1 MNARIRATCL
11 VDLRLQA
18 RNGFYW
24 AAAAVAI
31 LTIVMLRLLPT
42 TNLAWLL
49 PVMLINNL
57 MVNGFYF
64 MAGLV
69 LLEKGEASLEAQI
82 VSPLRSGEY
91 LLAKVSTL
99 ALLSLVENGLITLT
113 VVGPNV
119 QLLLLS
125 AGIVLGTAIFA
136 LAGFVAVARYDAI
149 NTFILPSLVY
159 LLLLALPLLTYF
171 GLGRAPLLDAL
182 MLLHPL
188 QPILALLQ
196 GAITP
201 TPGAQLIYGLMM
213 SVAWVGIFAWW
224 ASRAFR
230 RFVVERTP
238 ITMARPRPGKTGW
251 SLRLDINGRL
261 VRRLGAL
268 RALGPIDG
276 HSIARDSMLR
286 WMLVAPFVMALAIRW
301 MLPPLLAQAAAWTG
315 IDMAAY
321 FAPLMGYMVLLI
333 VPYFW
338 GAVIGFLLLD
348 QRDEQTLTALQVTPL
363 SLRSYLTYRLLAPAL
378 LATLTTL
385 LVMPITGL
393 FALAW
398 WAYPLLALSAAPM
411 APLAA
416 LALAAL
422 AQNKVQGLA
431 LMKAAGVVLTPPLVA
446 YFLPA
451 LWQFPFMLAPTW
463 WLAQTL
469 WRLQAAAPG
478 WWWTLA
484 GGLIY
489 QALLLAWLVRRFDA
503 AMHR

>member
-24 AAAAVAI
+24 AATAVAV
-31 LTIVMLRLLPT
+31 LTIVVLRLLPT
-42 TNLAWLL
+42 THLAWLL
-49 PVMLINNL
+49 PVMIVNNL

-69 LLEKGEASLEAQI
+69 LLEKAEASLEAQI
-82 VSPLRSGEY
+82 VSPLRSSEY
-91 LLAKVSTL
+91 LTAKVGTL

-113 VVGPNV
+113 VMGLNV
-119 QLLLLS
+119 QLLPLS
-125 AGIVLGTAIFA
+125 AGIALGAAIFA
-136 LAGFVAVARYDAI
+136 LAGFAAVARYDAI
-149 NTFILPSLVY
+149 NTFIFPSLVY
-159 LLLLALPLLTYF
+159 LLLLAAPLLTYF
-171 GLGRAPLLDAL
+171 GFARSPLLDAL
-182 MLLHPL
+182 LLLHPL
-188 QPILALLQ
+188 QPVLALLQ
-196 GAITP
+196 GAVMP
-201 TPGAQLIYGLMM
+201 TPPAQLVYGLVMG
-213 SVAWVGIFAWW
+213 VVWVGIFAWW
-224 ASRAFR
+224 ANRAFR
-230 RFVVERTP
+230 RFVVEQMP
-238 ITMARPRPGKTGW
+238 IPDARLGKPGRD
-251 SLRLDINGRL
+251 LRLDINGRL
-261 VRRLGAL
+261 ARRLGAL
-268 RALGPIDG
+268 RALGPIDV
-276 HSIARDSMLR
+276 HSVARDAMLR
-286 WMLVAPFVMALAIRW
+286 WMLVVPFVVALAIRW
-301 MLPPLLAQAAAWTG
+301 VLPPLLAQAATWTG
-315 IDMAAY
+315 IDMAVY
-321 FAPLMGYMVLLI
+321 FAPLMGYTVLLI

-363 SLRSYLTYRLLAPAL
+363 PLRAYLTYRLLTPAL
-378 LATLTTL
+378 LAALMTL

-431 LMKAAGVVLTPPLVA
+431 LMKAAGIVLTPPLIA
-446 YFLPA
+446 YFLPT
-451 LWQFPFMLAPTW
+451 LWQLPFMVAPTW

-469 WRLQAAAPG
+469 WRLQVAAPG

-484 GGLIY
+484 GGLTY
-489 QALLLAWLVRRFDA
+489 QALLLVWLVRRFDA
-503 AMHR
+503 ALHR